1 MHRVSLAALAFALA
15 GCTGGPGTG
24 SGEFGAITVVGTPV
38 LIGLKVP
45 VCAATVAIGGPV
57 AALTE
62 LARPSSALA
71 AANPDFDYN
80 VQIRDYIDDG
90 IVENCGPPYAVTR

>member
-1 MHRVSLAALAFALA
+1 MHRVSLAALALALA

-24 SGEFGAITVVGTPV
+24 SGEFGAVTVFGTPA

-45 VCAATVAIGGPV
+45 ACAATVAIGGPV

-62 LARPSSALA
+62 LARPSSAVA
-71 AANPDFDYN
+71 AAKPDVDDN
-80 VQIRDYIDDG
+80 VQIRDYVDDG
-90 IVENCGPPYAVTR
+90 IVENCGPPYVVTR